1 MRNRHLGYFT
11 AALLLVSKSACSD
24 VLSLQQ
30 VLSSTLKHHPRIAEQ
45 LQEIEAARGRALSAE
60 GRFDWEIEQDS
71 QLRTSGFYNGWY
83 LDQKIKR
90 RLEDRN
96 VTVSGGYR
104 IADGSFPVYE
114 AVRDTLTAGEANL
127 TVSMALLRGREVDPE
142 RTRLVNA
149 RLALKAT
156 EQNVRWRINNLL
168 EMAGQHFI
176 DWYAAYQTVR
186 ISKNLL
192 QLAEDILSGTK
203 VQLENGEV
211 AEILLTE
218 AEANVLARRATLAAA
233 EQQLAISEVKLE
245 LFLRDKD
252 GQPSVIN
259 GRYIPEEPP
268 LNWLSS
274 DTPLDN
280 LIAGLSQHP
289 EMLRLEQQI
298 RQFENDLR
306 LAKNNYLPD
315 LDVKVSVAND
325 LGGGPRTLQ
334 GFESYVGLNFS
345 VPLER
350 RQARGEIN
358 SAEARLIGLQKQRQQ
373 VLEQLTNEA
382 QNLVIAISEQ
392 ERIYA
397 LRQRQAEMAEKLS
410 SMERQRFKEGG
421 SDLFLLN
428 AREISAASARISVVA
443 AYADKVT
450 LRLELLGLMADLVS
464 RAENTNP

>member
-1 MRNRHLGYFT
+1 M
-11 AALLLVSKSACSD
+11 KSNKIVYSMAVLWLSSQSAVAE
-24 VLSLQQ
+24 VLSLQR
-30 VLSSTLKHHPRIAEQ
+30 VLSSTLEHHPRIAEQ
-45 LQEIEAARGRALSAE
+45 LQEIEAARGRALAAE

-71 QLRTSGFYNGWY
+71 QLRTSGFYSGWY

-96 VTVSGGYR
+96 VTISGGYR

-114 AVRDTLTAGEANL
+114 AVRDTLAAGEANL
-127 TVSMALLRGREVDPE
+127 TISMALLRGREVDPE
-142 RTRLVNA
+142 RTRLANA
-149 RLALKAT
+149 RLALQAT
-156 EQNVRWRINNLL
+156 EENVRWRINNLL

-233 EQQLAISEVKLE
+233 EQQLAVAGVKLA
-245 LFLRDKD
+245 LFLRDAN
-252 GQPSVIN
+252 GQPTPVVA
-259 GRYIPEEPP
+259 GYVPEEPP
-268 LNWLSS
+268 LNWLAT
-274 DTPLDN
+274 DAPLESVV
-280 LIAGLSQHP
+280 AGFSQHP
-289 EMLRLEQQI
+289 EILRLEQQI
-298 RQFENDLR
+298 RQSENDLR

-315 LDVKVSVAND
+315 LDVKVAVAND
-325 LGGGPRTLQ
+325 FGGGPRSLQ
-334 GFESYVGLNFS
+334 GLESYVGLNFS

-358 SAEARLIGLQKQRQQ
+358 AAEARLAGLQKQRQQ
-373 VLEQLTNEA
+373 VIEQLTNEA
-382 QNLVIAISEQ
+382 ENLLVAIAEQ

-397 LRQRQAEMAEKLS
+397 LRQKQAEMAEKLS
-410 SMERQRFKEGG
+410 SMERRRFKEGG

-428 AREISAASARISVVA
+428 AREISAASARIGVVA

-450 LRLELLGLMADLVS
+450 LRLELLGLMASLVS
-464 RAENTNP
+464 RAEQK